1 MAKRDRYPA
10 GVLCWVDTEQP
21 DPAAGAAFY
30 GDLMGWRLED
40 RMPPEAPGH
49 FFEAS
54 LDGGRVA
61 AVGSQMQRGPSQWL
75 TYMAVD
81 SADEAAERVRAAGG
95 TVQTEPFDV
104 FDAGRMARCTDP
116 EGAVFCLW
124 QAGRNIGAQVVNVP
138 GSWNFSALNARDL
151 EGAKRFYGAV
161 FGWEF
166 SALDYGTTMV
176 MVPRYG
182 DYLESID
189 PGVRKRHADGG
200 APPGF
205 TDAVAWFDAL
215 DGDGPAGWSVTF
227 TVPDADASAAR
238 TRELGGTLLAEPF
251 DVPWQRI
258 TVIRDPQGAHLTL
271 SQFKPPA

>member
-1 MAKRDRYPA
+1 MPNRDRYPA
-10 GVLCWVDTEQP
+10 GVPCWVDTEQA
-21 DPAAGAAFY
+21 DPVAGAAFY
-30 GDLMGWRLED
+30 GELFGWTLED
-40 RMPPEAPGH
+40 RMPPDAPGH

-61 AVGSQMQRGPSQWL
+61 AVGSQMQPGAADWL
-75 TYMAVD
+75 TYIAVD

-95 TVQTEPFDV
+95 TVQTEPFDI
-104 FDAGRMARCTDP
+104 FDAGRMARCADP
-116 EGAVFCLW
+116 EGAVFNLW

-138 GSWNFSALNARDL
+138 GSWNFSALSTRDL
-151 EGAKRFYGAV
+151 EAAKRFYGAV
-161 FGWEF
+161 FGWQF
-166 SALDYGTTMV
+166 SVLDYGTTMV
-176 MVPRYG
+176 MVPGYG

-189 PGVRKRHADGG
+189 PGVRKRHAEGG

-205 TDAVAWFDAL
+205 TDAVAWFDAPQ
-215 DGDGPAGWSVTF
+215 DDGPARWSVTF

-238 TRELGGTLLAEPF
+238 ARELGATILAEPF

-258 TVIRDPQGAHLTL
+258 TVIRDPQGAQLTL